1 MAVMSLRPSEPPAAG
16 RVLPSDPAQTRRK
29 GAGRRGLLDAGGG
42 GKPAISACG
51 IPRRRKSYCRLDR
64 SDLFKPVYCC
74 DKKRCRLVI
83 AQEFEIASR
92 RHSKSRFRTKAKSL
106 GVAAAG

>member
-29 GAGRRGLLDAGGG
+29 EQAGVGYWMPAAR

-51 IPRRRKSYCRLDR
+51 IARRRKSYCRLDR

-83 AQEFEIASR
+83 AEEFEIASR